1 MPHDIIMPAL
11 GMAQETGKIISWLK
25 QPGDAVTAGD
35 VIMEVETDKSVMEVE
50 AQASGFLTRVTAK
63 AGDDVPVGK
72 VVAVIAETPDVSED
86 DPAPAADKPSTGL
99 SASVRKT
106 SRAIV
111 IDEGHQ
117 NFGITGEIASRIS
130 DKAFYHLD
138 APVQRMGAMDVPVP
152 FSPALEDLT
161 VPTPS
166 AVAERARKLL
176 RRELFHAA

>member
-63 AGDDVPVGK
+63 AGDDVPV
-72 VVAVIAETPDVSED
+72 
-86 DPAPAADKPSTGL
+86 
-99 SASVRKT
+99 
-106 SRAIV
+106 
-111 IDEGHQ
+111 
-117 NFGITGEIASRIS
+117 
-130 DKAFYHLD
+130 
-138 APVQRMGAMDVPVP
+138 P

-176 RRELFHAA
+176 RRELFDAA